1 LIIDDIKMRRLIVL
15 LLVIIIVFT
24 ACSSEANSNE
34 SSIDYFE
41 GLHQEIDLEP
51 NLENNVSLYFLSKDS
66 EKLVVETRTIAFNQQ
81 SKSEYDVINTLL
93 AGPEDSHL
101 AGFDDSYSL
110 ESIEI
115 LNNLANIYIRC
126 SDDSITERD
135 NFILAMAL
143 TNTISDY
150 SGVNYVNVL
159 INEQA
164 LSINGDPVGVMV
176 KNKNDINEELAKQQQ
191 NAANKEFLTALYYLD
206 TSSEYIVPE
215 VRNIKYGSSDYAS
228 EIIFELAKG
237 PQEAYMYNGS
247 VESSLRTASNSYLI
261 ENDITGGNIL
271 SVDLN
276 KSPLIYNDESNLSVA
291 AICNS
296 LCSFIP
302 DLNGIRL
309 SINGHELNY
318 VVYRRTQFKNLIG
331 ADMQLYFADQNGMLR
346 SVSKT
351 VPQSE
356 TNMPIYVIYELMS
369 GAGGSDSNA
378 IDVFPDDVNESDVKN
393 AYFAG
398 DTIVVNWRRSMLD
411 KVSGLTENQERL
423 MVYSIVNS
431 LTSLK
436 NVRRVQ
442 FLVEGERVESFG
454 GRINII
460 DPLLSNPGLVR

>member
-159 INEQA
+159 I
-164 LSINGDPVGVMV
+164 I
-176 KNKNDINEELAKQQQ
+176 IRT
-191 NAANKEFLTALYYLD
+191 LT
-206 TSSEYIVPE
+206 
-215 VRNIKYGSSDYAS
+215 
-228 EIIFELAKG
+228 
-237 PQEAYMYNGS
+237 
-247 VESSLRTASNSYLI
+247 
-261 ENDITGGNIL
+261 
-271 SVDLN
+271 
-276 KSPLIYNDESNLSVA
+276 
-291 AICNS
+291 
-296 LCSFIP
+296 
-302 DLNGIRL
+302 
-309 SINGHELNY
+309 
-318 VVYRRTQFKNLIG
+318 
-331 ADMQLYFADQNGMLR
+331 
-346 SVSKT
+346 
-351 VPQSE
+351 
-356 TNMPIYVIYELMS
+356 
-369 GAGGSDSNA
+369 
-378 IDVFPDDVNESDVKN
+378 
-393 AYFAG
+393 
-398 DTIVVNWRRSMLD
+398 
-411 KVSGLTENQERL
+411 
-423 MVYSIVNS
+423 
-431 LTSLK
+431 
-436 NVRRVQ
+436 
-442 FLVEGERVESFG
+442 
-454 GRINII
+454 
-460 DPLLSNPGLVR
+460 